1 MYGVYAQA
9 AKERRIRMSV
19 IVYSNP
25 NCVQCEQTKR
35 FLTVKGIE
43 FEAKMIQDSPEVFAL
58 IEAHGYASAP
68 IVVAG
73 ETSWSGFRLDK
84 LNTLVHQD

>member
-1 MYGVYAQA
+1 
-9 AKERRIRMSV
+9 MSV

-25 NCVQCEQTKR
+25 NCQACEQTKR

-43 FEAKMIQDSPEVFAL
+43 FESKMISDSPEVMPL
-58 IEAHGYASAP
+58 IEEKGYRSAP

-73 ETSWSGFRLDK
+73 EDSWSGFRLDK
-84 LNTLVHQD
+84 LNTLVSE

>member
-1 MYGVYAQA
+1 
-9 AKERRIRMSV
+9 MSV

-25 NCVQCEQTKR
+25 NCTQCEQTKR

-43 FEAKMIQDSPEVFAL
+43 FESRMIADSPEVMPL
-58 IEAHGYASAP
+58 IEGKGYRSAP
-68 IVVAG
+68 VVVVG
-73 ETSWSGFRLDK
+73 EESWSGFRLDK